1 MFCFLLPRLGAF
13 EFFPPEGDD
22 LEMRDRSGWAVSRFL
37 NQAAEKGLA
46 PGTDHRVGA
55 D

>member
-13 EFFPPEGDD
+13 EFFPPEGGD
-22 LEMRDRSGWAVSRFL
+22 LEMRDKSDWPVSGFL
-37 NQAAEKGLA
+37 NQAAERGWPQGLA
-46 PGTDHRVGA
+46 TRVGA